1 VAEALGVYRRLV
13 AAQVRSQL
21 QYRMSFMLDLAGA
34 FLISFLDF
42 VAVLVI
48 FHNVPRLAGWSVR
61 EVAFL
66 YAASSI
72 SFALT
77 DLTIGHLDD
86 FPQRIRTGTF
96 DVLLLRPRGTL
107 FQVVASDFALRRLG
121 KLVQALVVLVY
132 ALSGLH
138 VPWDA
143 GRAAML
149 ALMIP
154 TGAVVFGAVWVTGTC
169 LSFWTT
175 DGGEF
180 TNAFTYG
187 GNSLAQY
194 PINIYSDWMRRFL
207 AYLIPMAFVCYFPAL
222 YILDKPDPLGL
233 PSFLRFVSPVVAV
246 LASLAA
252 GAIWQFAV
260 RHYRSTGS

>member
-1 VAEALGVYRRLV
+1 
-13 AAQVRSQL
+13 
-21 QYRMSFMLDLAGA
+21 MSFALDLCGA

-42 VAVLVI
+42 FAVLVI
-48 FHNVPRLAGWSVR
+48 FHNIPLLGGWSVH

-66 YAASSI
+66 YAASCI

-86 FPQRIRTGTF
+86 FPQRIRDGNF
-96 DVLLLRPRGTL
+96 DILLLRPRGTL

-121 KLVQALVVLVY
+121 KLAQALVVLVY
-132 ALSGLH
+132 ALSGLQIA
-138 VPWDA
+138 WDP

-149 ALMIP
+149 VLMIP
-154 TGAVVFGAVWVTGTC
+154 TGAIVFGAVWVTGTC
-169 LSFWTT
+169 LAFWTT
-175 DGGEF
+175 ESGEF

-187 GNSLAQY
+187 GNYLAQY
-194 PINIYSDWMRRFL
+194 PINIYSVWMRRFL

-222 YILDKPDPLGL
+222 YVLDKPDPLGL
-233 PSFLRFVSPVVAV
+233 PTFLQFAAPVVA
-246 LASLAA
+246 LLAA
-252 GAIWQFAV
+252 IAAGLFWRFAV

>member
-1 VAEALGVYRRLV
+1 MVESLDVYRRLV

-21 QYRMSFMLDLAGA
+21 QYRMSFALDVSGA

-42 VAVLVI
+42 LAVLVI
-48 FHNVPRLAGWSVR
+48 FHNIPQLAGWSVHQ
-61 EVAFL
+61 VAFL

-96 DVLLLRPRGTL
+96 DVVLLRPRGTL
-107 FQVVASDFALRRLG
+107 FQVIASDFALRRLG
-121 KLVQALVVLVY
+121 KLAQALIVLAY

-138 VPWDA
+138 IAWSP
-143 GRAAML
+143 GRVGML

-154 TGAVVFGAVWVTGTC
+154 TGAIVFGAVWVTGTC

-175 DGGEF
+175 EGGEF

-187 GNSLAQY
+187 GNFLTQY

-222 YILDKPDPLGL
+222 YVLDKPDPLGL
-233 PSFLRFVSPVVAV
+233 PSFLQFVSPVVAL
-246 LASLAA
+246 LAALAA
-252 GAIWQFAV
+252 GAIWRFAV